1 MADDPQAP
9 TPDQP
14 ADPAEPVH
22 PEHDVFEGLVL
33 DENFIRGGAYEPPHR
48 TREAIGKFKDDQ
60 ASARYGAPLRPVDN
74 PNRADRKATRKA
86 RANRAPMRAGRREL
100 ASWLP
105 LTAALT
111 VVALLLIFRR

>member
-14 ADPAEPVH
+14 PGPHE

-48 TREAIGKFKDDQ
+48 TREAIGRFKDDE
-60 ASARYGAPLRPVDN
+60 ASARYAAPLRPVDGSN
-74 PNRADRKATRKA
+74 
-86 RANRAPMRAGRREL
+86 RANRAPIRAGRREL

-105 LTAALT
+105 MTAAIT
-111 VVALLLIFRR
+111 VVALLLIFRL